1 MIAESASAGRGAGRP
16 PGCLSLRQRHPPPA
30 HPCDTTPTCPGP
42 PVPTLVDGG
51 GRTEPAL
58 SMATALTAARA
69 PRETR

>member
-1 MIAESASAGRGAGRP
+1 MIAESASAVAVLAARP
-16 PGCLSLRQRHPPPA
+16 DASLRQRHAPQA

-42 PVPTLVDGG
+42 PAPTLVDGG

-58 SMATALTAARA
+58 SMATALAAARA

>member
-1 MIAESASAGRGAGRP
+1 MIAESASAVAVLAARP
-16 PGCLSLRQRHPPPA
+16 DASLRQRHPPPA

-42 PVPTLVDGG
+42 PAPTLVDGG